1 RARGLD
7 LDAPDGRRRERAL
20 SPARARPARR
30 ARAHRPGD
38 PLALSPLRPPSGSRV
53 NEMTKDDGLRRLR
66 LLALVEGSSLLV
78 LVGVAVP
85 LKHLFDLPVAVKVL
99 GPLHGI
105 AFLAYVVA
113 LIDALGTRGL
123 TGRRAGV
130 ALLAA
135 VI

>member
-1 RARGLD
+1 M
-7 LDAPDGRRRERAL
+7 
-20 SPARARPARR
+20 
-30 ARAHRPGD
+30 
-38 PLALSPLRPPSGSRV
+38 
-53 NEMTKDDGLRRLR
+53 MTSDGLRRLR
-66 LLALVEGSSLLV
+66 ILALVEGSSLLV

-135 VI
+135 VIPGGGFLFARSLSSSPAYRAGAVAADADD